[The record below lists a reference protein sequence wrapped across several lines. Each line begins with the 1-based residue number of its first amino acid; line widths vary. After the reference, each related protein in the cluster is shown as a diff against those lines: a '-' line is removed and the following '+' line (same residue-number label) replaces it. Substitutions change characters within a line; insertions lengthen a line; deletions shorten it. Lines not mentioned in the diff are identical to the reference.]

1 MIEKPNPWVANRKS
15 PEEVNVEEPGSDGW
29 RYRGTISPRTLPSLR
44 RHLVSWLRRRAGDE
58 VGRQADDVVLAC
70 WEAMA
75 NVLDH
80 AYHGRPGLID
90 VRARIDQDV
99 LIVTV
104 ADQGRWATLEER
116 ADGGRGL
123 RLIQALV
130 DGLDLRTTDGG
141 TVITL
146 TWPFPAR
153 RSA

>member
-1 MIEKPNPWVANRKS
+1 M
-15 PEEVNVEEPGSDGW
+15 EEHGTDGW

-58 VGRQADDVVLAC
+58 IGRQADDVVLAC

-80 AYHGRPGLID
+80 AYRGRPGLID
-90 VRARIDQDV
+90 VRARIDEDV
-99 LIVTV
+99 LIITV
-104 ADQGRWATLEER
+104 ADQGRWETLAER
-116 ADGGRGL
+116 NDGGRGL

-130 DGLDLRTTDGG
+130 DGLDLRTTDDG

-146 TWPFPAR
+146 TWPFPVRKTA
-153 RSA
+153 

>member
-1 MIEKPNPWVANRKS
+1 
-15 PEEVNVEEPGSDGW
+15 VNVDEPESDGW

-44 RHLVSWLRRRAGDE
+44 RHLVSWLRRRAGDDA
-58 VGRQADDVVLAC
+58 GREADDVVLAC

-75 NVLDH
+75 NVLGH
-80 AYHGRPGLID
+80 AYRGRPGLID
-90 VRARIDQDV
+90 VRARIDEDV

-104 ADQGRWATLEER
+104 ADQGRWESVVER

-130 DGLDLRTTDGG
+130 DGLDLRSTDDG
-141 TVITL
+141 TVMTL

-153 RSA
+153 HSA

>member
-1 MIEKPNPWVANRKS
+1 M
-15 PEEVNVEEPGSDGW
+15 EEQGSEGW
-29 RYRGTISPRTLPSLR
+29 RYRGTISPRTLPGLR
-44 RHLVSWLRRRAGDE
+44 RHLMSWLRRRAGDE
-58 VGRQADDVVLAC
+58 IGREADDVVLAC

-80 AYHGRPGLID
+80 AYRGRPGLID
-90 VRARIDQDV
+90 VGARIDEDV
-99 LIVTV
+99 LIITV
-104 ADQGRWATLEER
+104 ADQGRWESLDER
-116 ADGGRGL
+116 TDRGRGL

-130 DGLDLRTTDGG
+130 DGLDLRSTDDG

>member
-1 MIEKPNPWVANRKS
+1 MIENPNRWVANQKS

-70 WEAMA
+70 WEAMT

-80 AYHGRPGLID
+80 AYHGQPGLID

-104 ADQGRWATLEER
+104 ADQGRWATLAER
-116 ADGGRGL
+116 ADDGRGL

-130 DGLDLRTTDGG
+130 DGLDLRSTENG
-141 TVITL
+141 TVFTL

>member
-1 MIEKPNPWVANRKS
+1 M
-15 PEEVNVEEPGSDGW
+15 EEHGSDGW

-90 VRARIDQDV
+90 VRARIDEDV

-104 ADQGRWATLEER
+104 ADQGRWTSVTER

-130 DGLDLRTTDGG
+130 DGLDLRSTDDG

-153 RSA
+153 RTA

>member
-1 MIEKPNPWVANRKS
+1 M
-15 PEEVNVEEPGSDGW
+15 EEHGADGW

-90 VRARIDQDV
+90 VRARIDEDV
-99 LIVTV
+99 LVVTV
-104 ADQGRWATLEER
+104 ADQGRWTSVTER
-116 ADGGRGL
+116 PDRGRGL

-130 DGLDLRTTDGG
+130 DGLDMRSTDDG

-153 RSA
+153 RTA

>member
-1 MIEKPNPWVANRKS
+1 
-15 PEEVNVEEPGSDGW
+15 VNVDQQGSDGW

-80 AYHGRPGLID
+80 AYRGRPGLID
-90 VRARIDQDV
+90 VRARIDDDV

-104 ADQGRWATLEER
+104 ADQGRWATLAER

-130 DGLDLRTTDGG
+130 DGLDLRSTDNG

-146 TWPFPAR
+146 TWPFPVRHTA
-153 RSA
+153 